1 MPQARINFTPPTLR
15 SDNVTPLAL
24 AEIASYRVERLPNA
38 GGSWETY
45 GSPQPASGPVVVAV
59 NSGDAH
65 QYRLSTIDTGGRVS
79 SVSAPV
85 EIRFDAIPPPLA
97 NPLPPT
103 SLSVTYLP

>member
-1 MPQARINFTPPTLR
+1 MPQARINFTPPTQR
-15 SDNVTPLAL
+15 ADGSAL
-24 AEIASYRVERLPNA
+24 AAADIASYRVERLPNA